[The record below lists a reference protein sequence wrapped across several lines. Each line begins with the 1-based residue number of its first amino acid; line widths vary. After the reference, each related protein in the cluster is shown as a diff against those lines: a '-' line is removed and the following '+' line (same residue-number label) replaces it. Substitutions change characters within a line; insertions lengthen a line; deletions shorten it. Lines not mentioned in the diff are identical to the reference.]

1 MESDAAINS
10 LVAGERRR
18 VPQDPVGESVSIF
31 RRLSQAS
38 FVGIPTMK
46 KNKGAKPKTKSEG
59 SKAIQEPNPDAGGS
73 DLSPTELWVAV
84 PPPGAQNS
92 GRKFQAFTKDLLELV
107 QWLVQCGVRTV
118 AMEATGVYWIPLY
131 QLLED
136 AKIKV
141 RLVNAR
147 HGKNIPGRKSDV
159 GDCQWLQYLLSVG
172 LLRGSFRPAQ
182 AVCAARSIW
191 RYRQELISTAG
202 QYVQHMQAAS
212 AQAPAEL
219 RSPDG
224 LSTHPH
230 CRLKVK
236 TRAQNALGSFTMFL
250 ESGDRRSRSLAA
262 LLTVGSFLLPRSEL
276 RIVPDSPLR
285 HRLRPT

>member
-59 SKAIQEPNPDAGGS
+59 SKAIQEPNPDAGGI
-73 DLSPTELWVAV
+73 DLSPTEIWLAV
-84 PPPGAQNS
+84 PPERAQNS
-92 GRKFQAFTKDLLELV
+92 VRKFEAFTKDLIELV
-107 QWLVQCGVRTV
+107 RWLVQCGVGMV

-131 QLLED
+131 QWLED

-147 HGKNIPGRKSDV
+147 HGQNVPGRKRAVD
-159 GDCQWLQYLLSVG
+159 DCE
-172 LLRGSFRPAQ
+172 R
-182 AVCAARSIW
+182 
-191 RYRQELISTAG
+191 
-202 QYVQHMQAAS
+202 
-212 AQAPAEL
+212 
-219 RSPDG
+219 
-224 LSTHPH
+224 
-230 CRLKVK
+230 
-236 TRAQNALGSFTMFL
+236 
-250 ESGDRRSRSLAA
+250 
-262 LLTVGSFLLPRSEL
+262 
-276 RIVPDSPLR
+276 
-285 HRLRPT
+285 